1 MAPAEG
7 RRRIRPAGQ
16 RTPEHCLYG
25 RIHPAYERPRTCRRQ
40 PGQLGQLARGDN
52 TMHNAALRYT
62 SASGLDLSADYTHYS
77 SWQLAA
83 MRNRYADGSRTAF
96 DVVSGQ
102 SVDRV
107 NVSADQSHDLGNG
120 WGMTYGASSAGRAT
134 TTTSDTRSARATS
147 PPSIPIRTSTNTRA
161 TSTPG

>member
-1 MAPAEG
+1 
-7 RRRIRPAGQ
+7 
-16 RTPEHCLYG
+16 
-25 RIHPAYERPRTCRRQ
+25 
-40 PGQLGQLARGDN
+40 
-52 TMHNAALRYT
+52 MHNAALRYT

-83 MRNRYADGSRTAF
+83 MRNRYADGNRTAF

-120 WGMTYGASSAGRAT
+120 WGHDLRGHLQLGGRPRLPALQ
-134 TTTSDTRSARATS
+134 A
-147 PPSIPIRTSTNTRA
+147 P
-161 TSTPG
+161 